1 MEINKL
7 YRVLVFGP
15 AGAGK
20 SQFCNFVQNDKKN
33 SINEVR
39 FSLNS
44 CTQDP
49 KSNIFERE
57 GTHYDFIDTAGN
69 GDKPDIDDKN
79 FKKLVDYLKSVK
91 QIDYILLLLSFG
103 NRLTDNTKECLK
115 KLGNIF
121 TPNEFYNHLS
131 IIFTNSPEISKK
143 NSKKFQKISEK
154 YKILKKEITE
164 ELKKTFNVE
173 NTLIDKSPEVYFIDT
188 EIDEDTN
195 SFSEESLYTLDAILG
210 QLKLNA
216 DKYKSINTLNIDI
229 KGENVKLKIKD
240 EQKEINAFKDKIKEI
255 SLKKNK
261 EEIFQEVEKNEENEN
276 LINEIKNKNENFI
289 KRQEEI
295 NDKVEKY
302 GIYVDK
308 LDGIKANSKSNLG
321 FIITE
326 VAGGVVTFGGLLLTA
341 ILPEVGPIIAIAGLG
356 MMTGGGLK
364 KLQEP

>member
-7 YRVLVFGP
+7 YRVLVVGP

-20 SQFCNFVQNDKKN
+20 SQFCNFVQNDKNN

-69 GDKPDIDDKN
+69 GDKPHIDDNN

-91 QIDYILLLLSFG
+91 QIDYILLLLPFG
-103 NRLTDNTKECLK
+103 QRLTDNTKEYIK
-115 KLGNIF
+115 KFGNIF
-121 TPNEFYNHLS
+121 TPTKFYNHIS
-131 IIFTNSPEISKK
+131 IIFTKSPELSKKFSKK
-143 NSKKFQKISEK
+143 NSQK
-154 YKILKKEITE
+154 YKIMKEEITE
-164 ELKKTFNVE
+164 ALKEAFDVK

-195 SFSEESLYTLDAILG
+195 LYNEESLHTLDTILG

-216 DKYKSINTLNIDI
+216 DKYKSIDTLNIDI

-261 EEIFQEVEKNEENEN
+261 EEIFQEVGKKEENEN

-295 NDKVEKY
+295 NDKVKKY

-308 LDGIKANSKSNLG
+308 LDGIEANSKSNLG